1 MSNRIKK
8 KSVRQSL
15 DKLRRKNRR
24 SAAWKSG
31 LLLEQLEDRRLL
43 AVVATDLADYAPAD
57 TALISAT
64 GYQPGETVEFQVLH
78 IDGTPNTG
86 NGHDPWFV
94 TDGSP
99 EDLDGLVDGNVDTS
113 WFVDPDDSLGATFEL
128 TASGQSSGLV
138 ATTFFTDAGGD
149 YSIDFSAADPDLY
162 ASLLPGQVAVP
173 TGRANDPITNAADD
187 TSVESLAPSSLALGQ
202 IVPFKFRISVDGG
215 SPANDS
221 ITFVAGFE
229 TETNNGGAFGY
240 DASLGVLA
248 AFVDEGDPNHSESG
262 TGTDATVDNFSWM
275 LVGTEIQGTI
285 EVAGLDPNE
294 EVIVEVWLVLQDS
307 IMAGTTSNVQ
317 SRLIDADTS
326 GTVESGQ
333 NISTGNQTIP
343 LLKVQDFFSADA
355 DLSVTKSDVA
365 MEPVAIGDTFD
376 YTIVVTNNS
385 TDVVANSVIA
395 TDTLDADTIFV
406 SSSVNDTQGFV
417 TTVSHDGAPTGGV
430 VTADLG
436 FLNPGEAVTITLT
449 VQVGNVTNPTG
460 GVFEGNC
467 NGAEDLCNT
476 VMVTSITDDPN
487 TSNNSDDEPTGVA
500 GNPAYTIV
508 KTVTDVGGDG
518 PGGMVDAAADVITYQ
533 IVVTNTGDQSI
544 TGVSLADPLLQGA
557 NGTLSGETESLTNDD
572 ILEVGETWTYTGTY
586 TAQQSDIDDNG
597 GGDGDIDNTATVSSN
612 ELPNESDSED
622 VPIAQN
628 PAYTIVKTVTDVG
641 GDGAGGMVDAAGD
654 LITYQIVVTNSGNQ
668 SITGVSLA
676 DPLLQGAN
684 GTLSGET
691 ESMANDDIL
700 EVGETWTYTGTY
712 TAQQSDI
719 DDNGGGDGDIDNTA
733 TVSSDQLPNE
743 SDSEDVPIAQNPT
756 YTIVKTVTDVGGDG
770 AGAMVDAAGDLITY
784 QIVVTNTGNQS
795 ITGVSL
801 ADPLLQGANGTLSG
815 ETESMTNDDI
825 LEVGETW
832 TYTGTYTTQQSDIDD
847 NGGGDGDIDNTATV
861 SSDQLPNE
869 SDSEDVPIAQNP
881 TYTIVKTV
889 TDVGGDGAGG
899 LVDAAGDLITYQI
912 VVTNTG
918 NQSLTGVSLAD
929 PLLQGAN
936 GTLSGET
943 ESMTNDDI
951 LEVGETW
958 TYTGTYTAQQSDI
971 DDNGGGDGDIDNTA
985 TVSSNELP
993 DESDSEDVPIAQA
1006 AGYAINKTVTDVG
1019 GDGAGGTVDAAND
1032 VITYQ
1037 IVVTNTG
1044 NQSITGVSLADP
1056 LLQGANGTLSGETES
1071 MTNDDILEVGETWTY
1086 TGTYTA
1092 QQSDIDDNGGGDG
1105 DIDNTAT
1112 VSSNELPDESDSE
1125 DVPIAQNPAYTIV
1138 KTVTDVGGDGA
1149 GGTVDAANDLIT
1161 YQIVVTNTGNQS
1173 ITGVSLAD
1181 PLLQGANGTLSGE
1194 TESMTNDDILE
1205 VGETWTYTGTY
1216 TAQQSDIDDNGG
1228 GDGDID
1234 NTATVSSNELPN
1246 ESDSEDVPIAQNAA
1260 YTIVKTV
1267 TDVGGDGAGGMVD
1280 AAGDLITYQIV
1291 VTNTGNQSITG
1302 VGLADPLLQGA
1313 NGTLSGET
1321 ESMTND
1327 DILEVGETWTYT
1339 GTYTA
1344 QQSDIDDNGGGDGD
1358 IDNTATVSSNE
1369 LPNESD
1375 SEDVPIAQNAA
1386 YTIVKT
1392 VTDVGGDGLA
1402 EAWMRPTT

>member
-113 WFVDPDDSLGATFEL
+113 WFVDPDDSLDSTFEL

-138 ATTFFTDAGGD
+138 ATSFFTDSGGD

-572 ILEVGETWTYTGTY
+572 ILEVGETWTYTG
-586 TAQQSDIDDNG
+586 
-597 GGDGDIDNTATVSSN
+597 
-612 ELPNESDSED
+612 
-622 VPIAQN
+622 
-628 PAYTIVKTVTDVG
+628 
-641 GDGAGGMVDAAGD
+641 
-654 LITYQIVVTNSGNQ
+654 
-668 SITGVSLA
+668 
-676 DPLLQGAN
+676 
-684 GTLSGET
+684 
-691 ESMANDDIL
+691 
-700 EVGETWTYTGTY
+700 
-712 TAQQSDI
+712 
-719 DDNGGGDGDIDNTA
+719 
-733 TVSSDQLPNE
+733 
-743 SDSEDVPIAQNPT
+743 
-756 YTIVKTVTDVGGDG
+756 
-770 AGAMVDAAGDLITY
+770 
-784 QIVVTNTGNQS
+784 
-795 ITGVSL
+795 
-801 ADPLLQGANGTLSG
+801 
-815 ETESMTNDDI
+815 
-825 LEVGETW
+825 
-832 TYTGTYTTQQSDIDD
+832 
-847 NGGGDGDIDNTATV
+847 
-861 SSDQLPNE
+861 
-869 SDSEDVPIAQNP
+869 
-881 TYTIVKTV
+881 
-889 TDVGGDGAGG
+889 
-899 LVDAAGDLITYQI
+899 
-912 VVTNTG
+912 
-918 NQSLTGVSLAD
+918 
-929 PLLQGAN
+929 
-936 GTLSGET
+936 
-943 ESMTNDDI
+943 
-951 LEVGETW
+951 
-958 TYTGTYTAQQSDI
+958 
-971 DDNGGGDGDIDNTA
+971 
-985 TVSSNELP
+985 
-993 DESDSEDVPIAQA
+993 
-1006 AGYAINKTVTDVG
+1006 
-1019 GDGAGGTVDAAND
+1019 
-1032 VITYQ
+1032 
-1037 IVVTNTG
+1037 
-1044 NQSITGVSLADP
+1044 
-1056 LLQGANGTLSGETES
+1056 
-1071 MTNDDILEVGETWTY
+1071 
-1086 TGTYTA
+1086 
-1092 QQSDIDDNGGGDG
+1092 
-1105 DIDNTAT
+1105 
-1112 VSSNELPDESDSE
+1112 
-1125 DVPIAQNPAYTIV
+1125 
-1138 KTVTDVGGDGA
+1138 
-1149 GGTVDAANDLIT
+1149 
-1161 YQIVVTNTGNQS
+1161 
-1173 ITGVSLAD
+1173 
-1181 PLLQGANGTLSGE
+1181 
-1194 TESMTNDDILE
+1194 
-1205 VGETWTYTGTY
+1205 
-1216 TAQQSDIDDNGG
+1216 
-1228 GDGDID
+1228 
-1234 NTATVSSNELPN
+1234 
-1246 ESDSEDVPIAQNAA
+1246 
-1260 YTIVKTV
+1260 
-1267 TDVGGDGAGGMVD
+1267 
-1280 AAGDLITYQIV
+1280 
-1291 VTNTGNQSITG
+1291 
-1302 VGLADPLLQGA
+1302 
-1313 NGTLSGET
+1313 
-1321 ESMTND
+1321 
-1327 DILEVGETWTYT
+1327 
-1339 GTYTA
+1339 
-1344 QQSDIDDNGGGDGD
+1344 
-1358 IDNTATVSSNE
+1358 
-1369 LPNESD
+1369 
-1375 SEDVPIAQNAA
+1375 
-1386 YTIVKT
+1386 
-1392 VTDVGGDGLA
+1392 
-1402 EAWMRPTT
+1402 